1 MIIDISQYVPFLKNA
16 DPTSFPWYC
25 SQHNDLIDLKMET
38 IIIKT
43 YLLNISL
50 HKEPSHNFLEQFRC
64 THRQNR
70 ISFIISVQVVNVIE
84 TNRKKN
90 QLSLEM

>member
-1 MIIDISQYVPFLKNA
+1 MMTIDISQYVPFLKSA
-16 DPTSFPWYC
+16 APTSFPWYC

-50 HKEPSHNFLEQFRC
+50 HKELSHNYLEQFTC
-64 THRQNR
+64 TRRQKQDQFYN
-70 ISFIISVQVVNVIE
+70 ISAGG
-84 TNRKKN
+84 KCD
-90 QLSLEM
+90 